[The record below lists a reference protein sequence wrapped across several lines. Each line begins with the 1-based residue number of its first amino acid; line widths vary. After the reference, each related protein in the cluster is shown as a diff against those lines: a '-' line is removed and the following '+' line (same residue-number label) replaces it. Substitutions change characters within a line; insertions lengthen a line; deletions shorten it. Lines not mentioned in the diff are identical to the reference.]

1 MRKWFFDHYKKHIQ
15 PYFVKWLF
23 LISRKRVETKING
36 RQNKSNFKFTSK
48 KSCLFIKGCHN
59 KININSAANI
69 KSLKIDIKGNGN
81 NLEFEDN
88 VLIENLSIYCE
99 GDDCR
104 FCISGGSYISAAV
117 FILAESGTSIKI
129 GKNCMFAG
137 GIEVRTGDSHGIFD
151 VSSRARINHGKDV
164 VIGDYVW
171 IANGA
176 TILKGSNIPHGSI
189 IGSKSIVSGALDFEN
204 AIYAGAPAKSVK
216 QNVAWSW
223 DLNRF
228 PEHRFNDI

>member
-1 MRKWFFDHYKKHIQ
+1 MTKWLFDQYKWHIQ
-15 PYFVKWLF
+15 PTLLKWLF
-23 LISRKRVETKING
+23 FISGKKIETNIVG
-36 RQNKSNFKFTSK
+36 RQNKSNFKFTSQ
-48 KSCLFIKGCHN
+48 KSYLSIKGSHN
-59 KININSAANI
+59 IININSRAKI

-99 GDDCR
+99 GDNSR
-104 FCISGGSYISAAV
+104 LFIARGSYISAAV

-151 VSSRARINHGKDV
+151 ISSRTRINHGKDV

-204 AIYAGAPAKSVK
+204 AIYVGVPAKLVK